1 MTREANLDDI
11 RSSKVFQLWLKGL
24 TPNTRSVYDH
34 YLAKLLKAADITP
47 EQVLEEVKKDPV
59 ALWSKVKPQAN
70 TIASAKGRYT
80 ALYAL
85 RRFLVDNGFE
95 NLPRARINKPRGVKP
110 RTYLTWDQA
119 LAICAAASRPY
130 NLMFK
135 LMLHSGWGIGEF
147 LAFNTKETW
156 ESVKSYLASNP
167 SAEYFRFTFPQRKN
181 NPQEFYSLVP
191 TFILKDIIALGIQ
204 LPLSS
209 QGRQNEQGIPLDK
222 NHYHSAGMYSGA
234 AFRTA
239 VKKAPIVVQG
249 KPTIHDLR
257 DTFRTRAE
265 FAGCRASAPEFVM
278 GHQIDPLEYNKCFYD
293 EGWLWNELKK
303 IFGPMAVT
311 EDTLATRDAR
321 MQTLESENKD
331 LKARLERLEALSVE
345 RLVLAAAT
353 KRKRASP
360 RKH

>member
-1 MTREANLDDI
+1 LTRKAATNEI

-24 TPNTRSVYDH
+24 TPNTRSVYEH
-34 YLAKLLKAADITP
+34 YLARLLRAAKVMP
-47 EQVLEEVKKDPV
+47 EEVIEAAKKDPV

-70 TIASAKGRYT
+70 TIQSPKGRYT
-80 ALYAL
+80 ALYAF

-119 LAICAAASRPY
+119 LAVCGAASRPY

-135 LMLHSGWGIGEF
+135 LMLHCGWGIGEF

-156 ESVKSYLASNP
+156 ESVKSYLASNS
-167 SAEYFRFTFPQRKN
+167 SAEYFRYTFPQRKN

-191 TFILKDIIALGIQ
+191 TSILKDIIAIGIQ

-222 NHYHSAGMYSGA
+222 NHYHSAGMYAGA
-234 AFRTA
+234 AFKTA
-239 VKKAPIVVQG
+239 LKKAPIVVQG
-249 KPTIHDLR
+249 KPSIHDLR

-293 EGWLWNELKK
+293 EHWVWNELKK
-303 IFGPMAVT
+303 IFGPIAVT
-311 EDTLATRDAR
+311 EDTLATRDR
-321 MQTLESENKD
+321 EIQQLREK
-331 LKARLERLEALSVE
+331 LARLEGRFET
-345 RLVLAAAT
+345 LAKAKYAANE
-353 KRKRASP
+353 
-360 RKH
+360 